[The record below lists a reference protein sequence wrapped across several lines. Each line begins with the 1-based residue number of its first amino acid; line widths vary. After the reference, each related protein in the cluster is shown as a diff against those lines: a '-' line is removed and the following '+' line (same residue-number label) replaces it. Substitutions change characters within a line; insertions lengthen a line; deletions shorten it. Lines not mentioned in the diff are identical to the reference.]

1 MVLENQ
7 IIQSKGVTYFCSSL
21 ALDEYVTMLEKIV
34 YHMSKDI
41 AEITGISQDTILGEY
56 RYINDYD
63 PIREILKKKG
73 KWKED
78 EDANLA
84 LKSMRKL
91 TKHS

>member
-21 ALDEYVTMLEKIV
+21 ALDEYVTMLEKIA

-41 AEITGISQDTILGEY
+41 AEITGVPQDTILGEY

-73 KWKED
+73 KWDED
-78 EDANLA
+78 EDISSV
-84 LKSMRKL
+84 LKRMRKL